1 MMNIEER
8 VELAYQSH
16 HQGYNCAQSVF
27 IAYLDILDITKED
40 AMKVS
45 YGFGGGV
52 GQLREICGTLT
63 GAAMVL
69 GHYYGKEEADVKQKQ
84 YINQKVS
91 SLCKEFEDNHGSI
104 VCGELLGL
112 RKTDKDINHK
122 TCDEL
127 IIEVV
132 RMLEKYLID

>member
-1 MMNIEER
+1 MNIEER

-16 HQGYNCAQSVF
+16 HQGYNCAQSIF
-27 IAYLDILDITKED
+27 MAYLDILDITKED

-52 GQLREICGTLT
+52 GQMREICGTLT
-63 GAAMVL
+63 GATMVL
-69 GHYYGKEEADVKQKQ
+69 GHYYGKEAADVKQKQ
-84 YINQKVS
+84 QVNLKVS
-91 SLCKEFEDNHGSI
+91 SLCKEFEENHNSI

-112 RKTDKDINHK
+112 RTTDKNINRK

-127 IIEVV
+127 IDEVV
-132 RMLEKYLID
+132 RILEKYLID